1 MYSKLAFRNVKKS
14 YRDYSIYFITLMFSV
29 ALFYVFNSFEQQST
43 ILKMNEMQGSMVKL
57 LVNVMNVMSVIVAA
71 VFGFLIL
78 YANNFLIKRRKKE
91 LGLYTLLGMPKR
103 KISTILI
110 LETMYIGFFSLLAG
124 LVFGFIASQGTAVL
138 TGKMMAADMNY
149 GFVFSLEATL
159 KTIAIFLGVFLVVV
173 LFNRILLEKYELIE
187 LLRADRINEENFVKR
202 AWMSVVIF
210 VIGTGLLI
218 YAYNWALQPMQ
229 LFMQLLPIIALGSFA
244 TFLIFKSFSGFLLKF
259 MQTSK
264 KSYYKGLNVFVWRQ
278 VSAKINSTYKMMS
291 VISIMLLFGMGT
303 LITGFNLNSVMNE
316 QISGM
321 IANDISVKY
330 SYPIDSSTIG
340 PNLIDLNDSRIKNAE
355 TMTYYSSVNMRFN
368 VVFEKYIDQNDA
380 NSFMYEITDV
390 GFVSV
395 ENFNKARRMQN
406 LEPITVGQGQFAVI
420 APIQQMG
427 PETISPSSIFKDGN
441 TYDFANQNLA
451 YKKVQDIEKTKIDN
465 NGNDDVLVIM
475 NDNELQNVV
484 DSNEG
489 LTTAVTVHMMNTQAG
504 TDNKEFAK
512 ALRTSIATHYDNK
525 EVGDDMFDYMYFVT
539 PAQEMI
545 ESSMAMGL
553 LLTYLSF
560 YLGVVFLVTSFVI
573 LALQQLSEANDN
585 QKRYQILAKLG
596 VEDRMI
602 DRSIF
607 MQNAIYFFI
616 PLIVALLHTYI
627 GVSAVNVN
635 LKLISLSASSIMPA
649 LITLGFVLIV
659 YAIYFIITYQG
670 SKAIIKN
677 KMTK

>member
-210 VIGTGLLI
+210 IVGAGLLV

-264 KSYYKGLNVFVWRQ
+264 KNYYKGLNVFVWRQ

-303 LITGFNLNSVMNE
+303 LITGFNLNSVMSE
-316 QISGM
+316 QIAGM
-321 IANDISVKY
+321 ISNDITVRY
-330 SYPIDSSTIG
+330 SYPIDSNTIG
-340 PNLIDLNDSRIKNAE
+340 PNLINLKDSRIKNAE
-355 TMTYYSSVNMRFN
+355 TMTYYSSVNMRFDD
-368 VVFEKYIDQNDA
+368 VFEKYIDQSDA
-380 NSFMYEITDV
+380 NSFMFGITDV

-395 ENFNKARRMQN
+395 DSINKARAMQK
-406 LEPITVGQGQFAVI
+406 LDKITIDQNQFAVI
-420 APIQQMG
+420 APIQQLG
-427 PETISPSSIFKDGN
+427 PETVSPSNVFKDDDS
-441 TYDFANQNLA
+441 YAFANQNLS
-451 YKKVQDIEKTKIDN
+451 YKKIQDIEKTKFDN
-465 NGNDDVLVIM
+465 NGNDDVLIIV
-475 NDNELQNVV
+475 NENTLQNIKNTN
-484 DSNEG
+484 DE
-489 LTTAVTVHMMNTQAG
+489 LTSAVTIHMISTQSSK
-504 TDNKEFAK
+504 DDKEFARE
-512 ALRTSIATHYDNK
+512 LK
-525 EVGDDMFDYMYFVT
+525 EVIEPHYNSNVEGEDMFDYMYFVT
-539 PAQEMI
+539 SSQELI